1 MAFSW
6 LKLAILGPVPV
17 LWDLAKDAVNEITAD
32 PDPEKNRLSPGCVI
46 RENRLN
52 YDHYGIY
59 AGERCVVHFTSGR
72 IEFTPIDDFAEGS
85 GKIDVMDFEAAATE
99 GISLQDSLAR
109 AKSKLGTT
117 GYALLTNNCE
127 HFAIWCRTGKAIST
141 QAFGSYS
148 KEYSQMM
155 SGNLKSGVNMLSIH
169 YPRLISDLY
178 SKEAGMRFSRHVF
191 AKYVSDKQSQSS
203 LIVV

>member
-1 MAFSW
+1 MTFSC
-6 LKLAILGPVPV
+6 LKLVILGPVPV

-46 RENRLN
+46 RENRHN

-59 AGERCVVHFTSGR
+59 AGERCVIHFTNGR
-72 IEFTPIDDFAEGS
+72 IEFTPIDAFTEGS
-85 GKIDVMDFEAAATE
+85 GKIDVMAFEATATE
-99 GISLQDSLAR
+99 GIPLQSSLAR

-117 GYALLTNNCE
+117 GYSLLTNNCE

-155 SGNLKSGVNMLSIH
+155 SGFLNSGVNMFPTN
-169 YPRLISDLY
+169 YPRLISDIY
-178 SKEAGMRFSRHVF
+178 SKEAGMEFSRHVF
-191 AKYVSDKQSQSS
+191 AKYVSDRA
-203 LIVV
+203 